1 MSDIVTNLQIGEVL
15 QLQYAPPSENQDR
28 YAVKLIG
35 YLPGESLVIT
45 TPRKQGKA
53 ILVREGQ
60 MFTVRVL
67 QGSNIFG
74 FVAKVLQISSKPYPH
89 LHLAYPEEVESAVV
103 RNAPRVHTSLQ
114 SVVRNT
120 KNPDD
125 SKHVD
130 RAKVLDLSRTGARL
144 SSEKPLGKLDETLQ
158 LQLSIKSCDGD
169 DVLQLLGII
178 RTVREVEVIEGKTRY
193 IHGLEFSGLNRF
205 QQVLLCAFVLG
216 QMVHEHEM

>member
-1 MSDIVTNLQIGEVL
+1 MSDIVTNLQVGEVL

-35 YLPGESLVIT
+35 YLPNESLVIT

-53 ILVREGQ
+53 ILAREGQ

-67 QGSNIFG
+67 QGSNIVG
-74 FVAKVLQISSKPYPH
+74 FVAKVLQTSSKPYPH

-103 RNAPRVHTSLQ
+103 RNAPRVHTSLM

-120 KNPDD
+120 KDSD
-125 SKHVD
+125 ESKHVS
-130 RAKVLDLSRTGARL
+130 RAKVIGLSRTGARL
-144 SSEKPLGKLDETLQ
+144 SVGNALGEVDETVQ
-158 LQLSIKSCDGD
+158 LQLSINSCDGK
-169 DVLQLLGII
+169 DVLQLQGII
-178 RTVREVEVIEGKTRY
+178 RSIREVETSGGETHY

-216 QMVHEHEM
+216 QIANEK

>member
-1 MSDIVTNLQIGEVL
+1 M

-35 YLPGESLVIT
+35 YLPKESLVIT

-53 ILVREGQ
+53 ILAREGQ

-74 FVAKVLQISSKPYPH
+74 FVAKVLQTSSKPYPH

-114 SVVRNT
+114 SVCRNT

-125 SKHVD
+125 SKHVS
-130 RAKVLDLSRTGARL
+130 RAKVIDLSRTGARL
-144 SSEKPLGKLDETLQ
+144 SGEMPLGEVGETLQ
-158 LQLSIKSCDGD
+158 LQLAINSCDGD

-178 RTVREVEVIEGKTRY
+178 RSVREVETPAGGTHY
-193 IHGLEFSGLNRF
+193 IQGLEFSGLNRF

-216 QMVHEHEM
+216 QMVHENEM